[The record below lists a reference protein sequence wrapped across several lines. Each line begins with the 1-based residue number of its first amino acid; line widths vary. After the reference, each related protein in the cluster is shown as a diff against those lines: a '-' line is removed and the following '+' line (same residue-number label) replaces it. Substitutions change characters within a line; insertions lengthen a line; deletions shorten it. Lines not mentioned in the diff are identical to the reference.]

1 MSTLGI
7 VRSASLLALGLCLP
21 LFGMA
26 AAPSALAGTLLWT
39 RTYDRHGSADAR
51 GLGVAVGPDG
61 SALVTGQAYREGQ
74 GFDLLLRK
82 YSPSGGLVWA
92 RHFDGAA
99 HESDHGAGVAVGAD
113 GSVLFTG
120 DTWVDGQGYDLL
132 LRKYSAAGDFLWA
145 RTYGGAPNQDDVGLG
160 VAIAPDG
167 CVYATG
173 HARGQGRLPDL
184 LLQKYSAG
192 GDHLWTRTWNG
203 ATNGADRGES
213 VAVGRDGSVY
223 VTGVADEWVKNAA
236 LGEGNALLLQRYS
249 PAGTLLW
256 TRTMKRGDWNEGC
269 GVAVDDSGAV
279 YVTGSYLEQAAPS
292 RVLFLRKYAASGRV
306 LWTRT
311 TTGSTWGIGNGVAI
325 DSGGDVHVAG
335 AAYVEGEGF
344 NLLLRQYSSTGR
356 LLWSGSFNGTSNEN
370 DVGEGIAVARDGSVY
385 VTGSTWVSGQGLLL
399 LLQKYR

>member
-1 MSTLGI
+1 MSNSGI

-21 LFGMA
+21 LFEMA
-26 AAPSALAGTLLWT
+26 AVPSALAGTLIWT
-39 RTYDRHGSADAR
+39 RTYGRHGDADAS

-61 SALVTGQAYREGQ
+61 SAIVTGQAYRKGQ
-74 GFDLLLRK
+74 GFNLVLRK

-92 RHFDGAA
+92 RHLDGAA
-99 HESDHGAGVAVGAD
+99 HESDQGAGVAVGAD

-120 DTWVDGQGYDLL
+120 STWVEGQGHDLL

-145 RTYGGAPNQDDVGLG
+145 RTYGGAPNEDDGGLG

-167 CVYATG
+167 SVYATG
-173 HARGQGRLPDL
+173 HTSAQGGHPVL

-223 VTGVADEWVKNAA
+223 VTGVTDEWVMED
-236 LGEGNALLLQRYS
+236 LSGGNALLLQRYS

-256 TRTMKRGDWNEGC
+256 TRTMKRGDWNEGH
-269 GVAVDDSGAV
+269 GAAVDDSGTV
-279 YVTGSYLEQAAPS
+279 YVTGSYEGRAAPNP
-292 RVLFLRKYAASGRV
+292 VLFLRKYTASGRV
-306 LWTRT
+306 LWTRA
-311 TTGSTWGIGNGVAI
+311 TTGSTSGIGNGVAI
-325 DSGGDVHVAG
+325 DPGGDVHVTG
-335 AAYVEGEGF
+335 ATYVEGEGS

-356 LLWSGSFNGTSNEN
+356 LLWSGSFNGTSNGS